1 MRSLTMNISKKP
13 QQLGVTQSEIVALMD
28 NFNEYQGTTAIACAM
43 SEVLDNQF
51 NTADNT
57 NDIMI
62 GIIDLIIFFYNF
74 EIVDFNHVLVISDL
88 LAFDLTGVNAVAT
101 DAGNRMFYYIVFNNL
116 FVVQYQNF
124 RKC

>member
-1 MRSLTMNISKKP
+1 MLEFFVLIVIISKKP
-13 QQLGVTQSEIVALMD
+13 QQLGVTSSEIVDLMD

-62 GIIDLIIFFYNF
+62 GIIIILFF
-74 EIVDFNHVLVISDL
+74 IS
-88 LAFDLTGVNAVAT
+88 
-101 DAGNRMFYYIVFNNL
+101 L
-116 FVVQYQNF
+116 FF
-124 RKC
+124 KIL